1 MPESACRS
9 WQSGRRRAPSRS
21 AAGRHSPISA
31 RPSPSGSESGSAVAG
46 RRSFRTWSHDRMAI
60 DPRPG
65 DTPADD
71 RVLVVLRERAFAAME
86 RAYAPYSNF
95 RVGAA
100 LLASDGSIS
109 EGCNVENAAYP
120 AGICAERGAVSAAV
134 ARGNR
139 SFETIMIATEADQ
152 PTPPCGMCRQVLEE
166 FSPHLI
172 VVSATRD
179 GREARW
185 TLDELL
191 PKAFTPHSLDRR

>member
-1 MPESACRS
+1 MASEQRPAME
-9 WQSGRRRAPSRS
+9 AP
-21 AAGRHSPISA
+21 A
-31 RPSPSGSESGSAVAG
+31 E
-46 RRSFRTWSHDRMAI
+46 
-60 DPRPG
+60 
-65 DTPADD
+65 D

-100 LLASDGSIS
+100 LLASDGSIT

-120 AGICAERGAVSAAV
+120 AGICAERAAVSAAV

-139 SFETIMIATEADQ
+139 SFETILIATEAEE

-166 FSPHLI
+166 FSPHLM

-185 TLDELL
+185 SLDELL
-191 PKAFTPHSLDRR
+191 PKAFNPHSLDRR